1 MYWYF
6 LFAFYTV
13 FAFAGAIIL
22 ICVEESLLM
31 STEKKRVLDTA
42 AVLCFIIAAASIVLI
57 FPAYLER
64 GEVVERKELSSST
77 KTVFLAELNSTD
89 SDKFFVNVGDQ
100 YVYRYYGENE
110 ETQIGYAE
118 VEKCK
123 KFTKSTDGKAFLLI
137 TTTRYN
143 EETKWCWF
151 IRDAITTEDAYEF
164 CTP

>member
-6 LFAFYTV
+6 LFAFYAV

-22 ICVEESLLM
+22 LCIKESLLM
-31 STEKKRVLDTA
+31 STKKKRVLTTA
-42 AVLCFIIAAASIVLI
+42 AVLCFIIAAASIVLV
-57 FPAYLER
+57 FPAGTE
-64 GEVVERKELSSST
+64 GSEVIERKELSSST

-100 YVYRYYGENE
+100 YVYRYYDENAGI
-110 ETQIGYAE
+110 QIGYAE

-123 KFTKSTDGKAFLLI
+123 KFTKSIDDKAFLLI

-143 EETKWCWF
+143 EKIKWCWF
-151 IRDAITTEDAYEF
+151 IRDAVTTEDAYEF
-164 CTP
+164 YTP